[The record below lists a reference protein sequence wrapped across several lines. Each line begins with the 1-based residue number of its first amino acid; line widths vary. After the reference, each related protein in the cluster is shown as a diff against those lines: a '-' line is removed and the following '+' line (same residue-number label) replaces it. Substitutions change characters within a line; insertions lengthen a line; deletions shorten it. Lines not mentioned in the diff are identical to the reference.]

1 MIVTSKEL
9 KRRARAALSGRYFL
23 ASTLTMTL
31 SLVTLGLS
39 FLLDLSGFGES
50 AQPMHQFFFW
60 ALWFIMLILGA
71 LFEVGLLRVLYACS
85 KKEPSLPRGVLF
97 YAFKNQPDT
106 FILTSAF
113 QYLITLI
120 WFVPALWKYMTF
132 PIPNTYEELL
142 GELIPVL
149 LLALAGLIPAVIASL
164 PFCLTNYVLLD
175 SPEILSPWAADR
187 TAQLI
192 FEENA
197 FTCDG
202 LIIGSFIGSDGVKPF
217 LPYCKDGSK
226 ALFVVVRSPN
236 KSASEL
242 QDLLTGTRLV
252 HVAASEMV
260 NRFGETIL
268 AKCGYSRVGIAA
280 SAGAPDSLR
289 NLRTRHN
296 RMFLLV
302 DGLDYPSGNAKN
314 CSFAFDRFGYGAAV
328 CAGPSITAAWK
339 IAETDGK
346 DYVAQAQQAAERM
359 KKNITRY
366 ITIL

>member
-1 MIVTSKEL
+1 MSIDKLHEKIRKLKNPSVIDFGIKPDRLPPHLLEEGELPGYVRFCNELMGALKETVPAVRFPFGAFALYGPEGLAALQGLL
-9 KRRARAALSGRYFL
+9 KRA
-23 ASTLTMTL
+23 
-31 SLVTLGLS
+31 
-39 FLLDLSGFGES
+39 
-50 AQPMHQFFFW
+50 
-60 ALWFIMLILGA
+60 
-71 LFEVGLLRVLYACS
+71 
-85 KKEPSLPRGVLF
+85 
-97 YAFKNQPDT
+97 
-106 FILTSAF
+106 
-113 QYLITLI
+113 
-120 WFVPALWKYMTF
+120 
-132 PIPNTYEELL
+132 
-142 GELIPVL
+142 GEL
-149 LLALAGLIPAVIASL
+149 G
-164 PFCLTNYVLLD
+164 FYVLLD

-197 FTCDG
+197 FICDG